1 MAGRIS
7 SFFQSVK
14 QNSCEILQDTI
25 AVRTFLFN
33 GDAFFPNANS
43 KYSFSYSFLT
53 TLKINILPI
62 CIGIYNIF
70 INPQVHTYCSHTKSY
85 FFNLLDFRLFPH
97 CSIRFSLTT
106 GTLYFVAKSQ
116 VITPLAYFYP
126 KSFLIPHI

>member
-1 MAGRIS
+1 MTGRIS

-25 AVRTFLFN
+25 AVRAFLFN
-33 GDAFFPNANS
+33 GVVFFPNANL

-53 TLKINILPI
+53 TLKINILPT

-70 INPQVHTYCSHTKSY
+70 INPWVHIYHRHTESY
-85 FFNLLDFRLFPH
+85 FFNLLDFSLSPH

-106 GTLYFVAKSQ
+106 GPLYFVAKSQ
-116 VITPLAYFYP
+116 VTTPLASFYP
-126 KSFLIPHI
+126 KSFLISYI